1 MVVTVRVIQ
10 RDYNEKK
17 ASFNPRP
24 YFRLFVTWLMEFNS
38 ADSTLD
44 SSNFQVQSY
53 NMSLLFL
60 PVFIDLSTSTPCME
74 SFSHQYLCI
83 FNGTVLMR
91 VTRFWLLLEMLF
103 GPFNLSK
110 YLAGGEFLVQSLKW
124 RLWRTCQWYIHIEIM
139 WLACTFGVL
148 AHVVSFSPNLVI
160 GVCKVGI
167 YCALL

>member
-53 NMSLLFL
+53 NMYLLVL
-60 PVFIDLSTSTPCME
+60 PFFTDLSTS
-74 SFSHQYLCI
+74 HH
-83 FNGTVLMR
+83 V
-91 VTRFWLLLEMLF
+91 W
-103 GPFNLSK
+103 NLSLINI
-110 YLAGGEFLVQSLKW
+110 YVFL
-124 RLWRTCQWYIHIEIM
+124 I
-139 WLACTFGVL
+139 VL
-148 AHVVSFSPNLVI
+148 
-160 GVCKVGI
+160 
-167 YCALL
+167 Y

>member
-53 NMSLLFL
+53 NVQLFVL
-60 PVFIDLSTSTPCME
+60 PVLTDLSTSIHPHHVRNL
-74 SFSHQYLCI
+74 FSHLYLCFLI
-83 FNGTVLMR
+83 VL
-91 VTRFWLLLEMLF
+91 
-103 GPFNLSK
+103 
-110 YLAGGEFLVQSLKW
+110 Y
-124 RLWRTCQWYIHIEIM
+124 
-139 WLACTFGVL
+139 
-148 AHVVSFSPNLVI
+148 
-160 GVCKVGI
+160 
-167 YCALL
+167 